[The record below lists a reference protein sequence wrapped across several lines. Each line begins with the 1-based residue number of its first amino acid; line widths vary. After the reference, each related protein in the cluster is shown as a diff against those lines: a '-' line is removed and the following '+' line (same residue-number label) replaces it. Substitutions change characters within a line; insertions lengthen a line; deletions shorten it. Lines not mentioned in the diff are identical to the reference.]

1 LSGMAR
7 QRLVIV
13 IVAAALFMENLD
25 STVLVTALPTI
36 AADLGT
42 DPVRLKLALTT
53 YLVSLAVFAPAS
65 GWVADRFGAR
75 RVFTLAIGLF
85 CFASI
90 LCSLASTLPEL
101 IAARALQ
108 GIGGALMLPVGR
120 LVILRLVPKHE
131 LVAAMAWFTMPA
143 LLGPLLGPPVGGFIV
158 TVADWRWIFWINLPV
173 GAVALVAAW
182 FLMPKIAERD
192 VPRFDLLGF
201 LLLAVCLAS
210 VVAAEAFLGTGDRPL
225 LIAGMLVLAALA
237 TGWRYVRH
245 AHAVPHP
252 VLDLK
257 LLRVRT
263 FRAGVLGGLL
273 FRAGSGAMPFLLPL
287 LLQLGLGMD
296 ALASGLTTFASALGA
311 LLMKPLARPVLG
323 RFGFRRVLAMN
334 VGISALF
341 MMAPLLFGHGTPW
354 AVMFTVLV
362 VAGLTRSL
370 QFTSIN
376 TLTVADV
383 PEDRHSQATSFTSV
397 VQQVSASLGVT
408 IAALSLD
415 AARLAH
421 GGGDIL
427 TIADFHWAFIVAGTV
442 ALMAAPVFMALPE
455 DAGAALVAGPA
466 PSEKILSRS
475 RPK

>member
-1 LSGMAR
+1 MAR

-90 LCSLASTLPEL
+90 LCSLASTLPGL

-210 VVAAEAFLGTGDRPL
+210 VVAAEAFLGTGDRSI

-341 MMAPLLFGHGTPW
+341 MMAPLLFGQSTPW
-354 AVMFTVLV
+354 AVMFAVLV
-362 VAGLTRSL
+362 IAGLTRSL

-427 TIADFHWAFIVAGTV
+427 TIADFHWAFIVAGVV
-442 ALMAAPVFMALPE
+442 ALMAAPVFMALPK
-455 DAGAALVAGPA
+455 DAGAALVAGPVPA
-466 PSEKILSRS
+466 EKILSRS